1 MSNLTDLPS
10 NHKDNAD
17 NMTEN
22 TNDTTK
28 NTDLSPVADTTKS
41 TDAVAD
47 EKAVETEN
55 SRLKNTDS
63 ISSKLKSTEMKRV
76 GSEGADPESTDS
88 ESTDLESSDLE
99 SDTAIE
105 DFFAPTK
112 HTHLNDGFKAGYV
125 AIVGRPNVG
134 KSTLM
139 NHMLGQKLSITSR
152 KPQTTR
158 HRIHGI
164 LSNDEMQ
171 AVFVDTP
178 GIHRNEVRA
187 INERM
192 NKAAVS
198 ALVDVDLVLFVV
210 DSDQW
215 RDDDLLVLQKIG
227 STDLNVVLV
236 INKADTLKDKGTL
249 LPLIETFSDSFD
261 FADIVPVSA
270 LKNQNLDRL
279 QEVIASHL
287 PVATPIYDTEQ
298 ITDRSERF
306 LASEIIR
313 EKIMRSAGD
322 EVPYDLTVQID
333 EFKDEAAHNDPKT
346 GRPRKACT
354 FIDATIYVERS
365 GQKAIVIGD
374 KGQRIKQVGM
384 DARKDMELLFGKKI
398 MLTLWV
404 KIKRGWSDDERA
416 LTSLG
421 Y

>member
-1 MSNLTDLPS
+1 MTQNTETDSNIEANLSLNEKPLSEKPS
-10 NHKDNAD
+10 NTRKIGSSLASVQSVEAVDMVNDSDNNSALD
-17 NMTEN
+17 NDEGIDSFFSAGPSV
-22 TNDTTK
+22 DTSK
-28 NTDLSPVADTTKS
+28 
-41 TDAVAD
+41 
-47 EKAVETEN
+47 EK
-55 SRLKNTDS
+55 
-63 ISSKLKSTEMKRV
+63 V
-76 GSEGADPESTDS
+76 G
-88 ESTDLESSDLE
+88 
-99 SDTAIE
+99 
-105 DFFAPTK
+105 
-112 HTHLNDGFKAGYV
+112 NFKAGYV

-139 NHMLGQKLSITSR
+139 NHLLGQKLSITSR

-164 LSNDEMQ
+164 LSTNEMQ

-178 GIHRNEVRA
+178 GIHHNEVRA

-192 NKAAVS
+192 NKAAFS

-215 RDDDLLVLQKIG
+215 RDDDLLTLQKLG
-227 STDLNVVLV
+227 ETNLNVILI
-236 INKADTLKDKGTL
+236 INKADTLKDKGVM
-249 LPLIETFSDSFD
+249 LPLIETFNDSFD

-287 PVATPIYDTEQ
+287 PVADPIYDTEQ

-333 EFKDEAAHNDPKT
+333 GFKDEAAHTDPKT
-346 GRPRKACT
+346 GRPRKAIT
-354 FIDATIYVERS
+354 FIDATIFVERS

-374 KGQRIKQVGM
+374 KGQRIKQVGI
-384 DARKDMELLFGKKI
+384 DARKDMELLFGKKV

-404 KIKRGWSDDERA
+404 KVKKGWSDDERA

>member
-1 MSNLTDLPS
+1 MSNHNDLPL
-10 NHKDNAD
+10 NNEDNAK

-22 TNDTTK
+22 TNTSSNQNNVEANDVEQNHAELGNTRLNDAKLNVDNTEDTA
-28 NTDLSPVADTTKS
+28 L
-41 TDAVAD
+41 
-47 EKAVETEN
+47 EN
-55 SRLKNTDS
+55 N
-63 ISSKLKSTEMKRV
+63 
-76 GSEGADPESTDS
+76 
-88 ESTDLESSDLE
+88 
-99 SDTAIE
+99 AIE
-105 DFFAPTK
+105 DNALENDMAIEEFFSPNNNVHMA
-112 HTHLNDGFKAGYV
+112 DGFKTGYV

-139 NHMLGQKLSITSR
+139 NHLLGQKLSITSR

-215 RDDDLLVLQKIG
+215 RDDDLLVLQKLG
-227 STDLNVVLV
+227 DTNLTVVLV
-236 INKADTLKDKGTL
+236 INKADTLKDKGSV
-249 LPLIETFSDSFD
+249 LPLIETFNDSFD

-287 PVATPIYDTEQ
+287 PIADPIYDTEQ

-333 EFKDEAAHNDPKT
+333 GFKDEAAHIDPKT

-384 DARKDMELLFGKKI
+384 DARKDMEQLFDKKI

-404 KIKRGWSDDERA
+404 KVKRGWSDDERA

>member
-1 MSNLTDLPS
+1 MSNHNDLPL
-10 NHKDNAD
+10 NNEDNAK

-22 TNDTTK
+22 TNTSSTQNNVEANDVEQNHAESGNTRLNDAKLNVDNTEDTA
-28 NTDLSPVADTTKS
+28 L
-41 TDAVAD
+41 
-47 EKAVETEN
+47 EN
-55 SRLKNTDS
+55 N
-63 ISSKLKSTEMKRV
+63 
-76 GSEGADPESTDS
+76 A
-88 ESTDLESSDLE
+88 LEN
-99 SDTAIE
+99 DTAIE
-105 DFFAPTK
+105 EFFSPNNNVHMA
-112 HTHLNDGFKAGYV
+112 DGFKTGYV

-139 NHMLGQKLSITSR
+139 NHLLGQKLSITSR

-215 RDDDLLVLQKIG
+215 RDDDLLVLQKLG
-227 STDLNVVLV
+227 DTNLTVVLV
-236 INKADTLKDKGTL
+236 INKADTLKDKGSV
-249 LPLIETFSDSFD
+249 LPLIETFNDSFD
-261 FADIVPVSA
+261 FDDIVPVSA

-287 PVATPIYDTEQ
+287 PIADPIYDTEQ

-333 EFKDEAAHNDPKT
+333 GFKDEAAHIDPKT

-384 DARKDMELLFGKKI
+384 DARKDMEQLFDKKI

-404 KIKRGWSDDERA
+404 KVKRGWSDDERA

>member
-1 MSNLTDLPS
+1 MSNHNDLPL
-10 NHKDNAD
+10 NNEDNVK

-22 TNDTTK
+22 TDTSSIQ
-28 NTDLSPVADTTKS
+28 NN
-41 TDAVAD
+41 
-47 EKAVETEN
+47 VETNDVEQN
-55 SRLKNTDS
+55 HAELGNTRLTEA
-63 ISSKLKSTEMKRV
+63 KLTVDSTEDT
-76 GSEGADPESTDS
+76 A
-88 ESTDLESSDLE
+88 LENNALE
-99 SDTAIE
+99 NDTAIE
-105 DFFAPTK
+105 EFFSPNNNA
-112 HTHLNDGFKAGYV
+112 HMADGFKTGYV

-139 NHMLGQKLSITSR
+139 NHLLGQKLSITSR

-215 RDDDLLVLQKIG
+215 RDDDLLVLQKLG
-227 STDLNVVLV
+227 DTNLTVVLV
-236 INKADTLKDKGTL
+236 INKADTLKDKGSV
-249 LPLIETFSDSFD
+249 LPLIETFNDSFD

-287 PVATPIYDTEQ
+287 PIADPIYDTEQ

-333 EFKDEAAHNDPKT
+333 GFKDEAAHIDPKT

-384 DARKDMELLFGKKI
+384 DARKDMEQLFDKKI

-404 KIKRGWSDDERA
+404 KVKRGWSDDERA

>member
-10 NHKDNAD
+10 NDKDNTD

-22 TNDTTK
+22 TNVSPIK
-28 NTDLSPVADTTKS
+28 SPVRNIDDNLKSVQDHSSADL
-41 TDAVAD
+41 D
-47 EKAVETEN
+47 
-55 SRLKNTDS
+55 NTDS
-63 ISSKLKSTEMKRV
+63 TN
-76 GSEGADPESTDS
+76 DS
-88 ESTDLESSDLE
+88 
-99 SDTAIE
+99 AIE
-105 DFFAPTK
+105 DFFAPSASVSMA
-112 HTHLNDGFKAGYV
+112 DDFKTGYV

-139 NHMLGQKLSITSR
+139 NHLLGQKLSITSR

-164 LSNDEMQ
+164 LSNHEMQ

-215 RDDDLLVLQKIG
+215 RDDDLLVLQKLG
-227 STDLNVVLV
+227 DTNLTVVLV

-287 PVATPIYDTEQ
+287 PIAAPIYDTEQ

-333 EFKDEAAHNDPKT
+333 GFKDEAAHTDPKT

-384 DARKDMELLFGKKI
+384 DARKDMELLFDKKV

-404 KIKRGWSDDERA
+404 KVKRGWSDDERA

>member
-1 MSNLTDLPS
+1 MSNHNDLS
-10 NHKDNAD
+10 LHNEDNAK

-22 TNDTTK
+22 TDINSSQSMAEANDVAQNDVKKNNARLNDANLKIDNTEDATLDNDTTIEEFF
-28 NTDLSPVADTTKS
+28 SPNNSKPIAD
-41 TDAVAD
+41 
-47 EKAVETEN
+47 
-55 SRLKNTDS
+55 
-63 ISSKLKSTEMKRV
+63 
-76 GSEGADPESTDS
+76 
-88 ESTDLESSDLE
+88 
-99 SDTAIE
+99 
-105 DFFAPTK
+105 DFR
-112 HTHLNDGFKAGYV
+112 AGYV

-139 NHMLGQKLSITSR
+139 NHLLGQKLSITSR

-178 GIHRNEVRA
+178 GIHRKEVRA

-192 NKAAVS
+192 NKAAIS

-215 RDDDLLVLQKIG
+215 RDDDLLTLQKL
-227 STDLNVVLV
+227 SDTNLTVVLV
-236 INKADTLKDKGTL
+236 INKADTLKDKGSM
-249 LPLIETFSDSFD
+249 LPLIETFNESFD

-287 PVATPIYDTEQ
+287 PIADPIYDSEQ

-333 EFKDEAAHNDPKT
+333 GFKDEAAHTDPKT
-346 GRPRKACT
+346 GRRRKACT

-384 DARKDMELLFGKKI
+384 DARKDMEQLFDKKI

-404 KIKRGWSDDERA
+404 KVKRGWSDDERA

>member
-1 MSNLTDLPS
+1 
-10 NHKDNAD
+10 
-17 NMTEN
+17 MTEN
-22 TNDTTK
+22 TDTNQINITEHNQEPK
-28 NTDLSPVADTTKS
+28 TSRIIGESLTTTALSKDIEADHSHDSDDKDYQNENATDP
-41 TDAVAD
+41 TDDAKDNETINEFFASAD
-47 EKAVETEN
+47 EGIV
-55 SRLKNTDS
+55 D
-63 ISSKLKSTEMKRV
+63 
-76 GSEGADPESTDS
+76 DY
-88 ESTDLESSDLE
+88 
-99 SDTAIE
+99 
-105 DFFAPTK
+105 
-112 HTHLNDGFKAGYV
+112 KAGYV
-125 AIVGRPNVG
+125 AIIGRPNVG

-139 NHMLGQKLSITSR
+139 NHLLGQKLSITSR

-164 LSNDEMQ
+164 LSTNEMQ

-192 NKAAVS
+192 NQAALS

-215 RDDDLLVLQKIG
+215 RDDDLLTLQKL
-227 STDLNVVLV
+227 SETDLTIVLV
-236 INKADTLKDKGTL
+236 INKADTLKDKGDL
-249 LPLIETFSDSFD
+249 LPLIETFSESFN
-261 FADIVPVSA
+261 FADIVPVAA
-270 LKNQNLDRL
+270 LRNQNLDRL
-279 QEVIASHL
+279 EEVIASHL
-287 PVATPIYDTEQ
+287 PKAPPIYDTEQ

-313 EKIMRSAGD
+313 EKIMRSSGD

-333 EFKDEAAHNDPKT
+333 GFKDEPAHKDPKT

-365 GQKAIVIGD
+365 GQKAIVIGE
-374 KGQRIKQVGM
+374 KGQRIKQVGI
-384 DARKDMELLFGKKI
+384 DARKDMEQLFDKKV

-404 KIKRGWSDDERA
+404 KVKRGWSDDERA

>member
-1 MSNLTDLPS
+1 MSNHRDLPL
-10 NHKDNAD
+10 NNEDNARD
-17 NMTEN
+17 MTEN
-22 TNDTTK
+22 PDMSSNQNMAEENDVVQDDAQKNNVRLNDTNLK
-28 NTDLSPVADTTKS
+28 VNNTEDTTLDN
-41 TDAVAD
+41 DATI
-47 EKAVETEN
+47 EEFF
-55 SRLKNTDS
+55 
-63 ISSKLKSTEMKRV
+63 SSNNN
-76 GSEGADPESTDS
+76 AHI
-88 ESTDLESSDLE
+88 
-99 SDTAIE
+99 AE
-105 DFFAPTK
+105 D
-112 HTHLNDGFKAGYV
+112 FKAGYV

-139 NHMLGQKLSITSR
+139 NHLLGQKLSITSR

-215 RDDDLLVLQKIG
+215 RDDDLLTLQKLG
-227 STDLNVVLV
+227 DTNLTVVLV
-236 INKADTLKDKGTL
+236 INKADTLKDKGSV

-287 PVATPIYDTEQ
+287 PIADPIYDTEQ

-333 EFKDEAAHNDPKT
+333 GFKDEAAHIDPKT

-384 DARKDMELLFGKKI
+384 DARKDMEQLFDKKI

-404 KIKRGWSDDERA
+404 KVKRGWSDDERA

>member
-1 MSNLTDLPS
+1 MSNHNDLPL
-10 NHKDNAD
+10 NNEDNAK

-22 TNDTTK
+22 TNTSSTQNHAESNDARLNDTKLNVDSTK
-28 NTDLSPVADTTKS
+28 
-41 TDAVAD
+41 DAML
-47 EKAVETEN
+47 EN
-55 SRLKNTDS
+55 H
-63 ISSKLKSTEMKRV
+63 
-76 GSEGADPESTDS
+76 A
-88 ESTDLESSDLE
+88 LESNAIEDNALE
-99 SDTAIE
+99 NDTAIE
-105 DFFAPTK
+105 EFFSPNNNA
-112 HTHLNDGFKAGYV
+112 HIADGFKTGYV

-139 NHMLGQKLSITSR
+139 NHLLGQKLSITSR

-215 RDDDLLVLQKIG
+215 RDDDLLTLQKLG
-227 STDLNVVLV
+227 DTNLTVVLV
-236 INKADTLKDKGTL
+236 INKADTLKDKGSV

-287 PVATPIYDTEQ
+287 PIADPIYDTEQ

-333 EFKDEAAHNDPKT
+333 GFKDEAAHIDPKT

-384 DARKDMELLFGKKI
+384 DARKDMEQLFDKKI

-404 KIKRGWSDDERA
+404 KVKRGWSDDERA

>member
-1 MSNLTDLPS
+1 MSNHTDLPS
-10 NHKDNAD
+10 THEDNAN

-22 TNDTTK
+22 TD
-28 NTDLSPVADTTKS
+28 NTQ
-41 TDAVAD
+41 TDAVEHVGNNQESRKIGESLTAVQQHDNSEAD
-47 EKAVETEN
+47 ESDSNNTLEN
-55 SRLKNTDS
+55 NDAIDGFFSQNNNDS
-63 ISSKLKSTEMKRV
+63 V
-76 GSEGADPESTDS
+76 AD
-88 ESTDLESSDLE
+88 
-99 SDTAIE
+99 
-105 DFFAPTK
+105 
-112 HTHLNDGFKAGYV
+112 NFKAGYV
-125 AIVGRPNVG
+125 AIIGRPNVG

-139 NHMLGQKLSITSR
+139 NHLLGQKLSITSR

-164 LSNDEMQ
+164 LSNSEMQ

-215 RDDDLLVLQKIG
+215 RDDDLLTLQKIG
-227 STDLNVVLV
+227 DKDLTVVLV

-270 LKNQNLDRL
+270 LKNQNLERL
-279 QEVIASHL
+279 EEVIASHL
-287 PVATPIYDTEQ
+287 PNATPIYDTEQ

-333 EFKDEAAHNDPKT
+333 EFKDEAAHMDPKT

-354 FIDATIYVERS
+354 FIDATIYVERN
-365 GQKAIVIGD
+365 GQKAIVIGE

-384 DARKDMELLFGKKI
+384 DARKDMEQLFGKKV

-404 KIKRGWSDDERA
+404 KVKRGWSDDERA

>member
-1 MSNLTDLPS
+1 MSNRTDLPS
-10 NHKDNAD
+10 NHEDNAD
-17 NMTEN
+17 AMTQ
-22 TNDTTK
+22 K
-28 NTDLSPVADTTKS
+28 TDVKPTPEINESKS
-41 TDAVAD
+41 AALN
-47 EKAVETEN
+47 AN
-55 SRLKNTDS
+55 HL
-63 ISSKLKSTEMKRV
+63 
-76 GSEGADPESTDS
+76 ESN
-88 ESTDLESSDLE
+88 DLESNDVE
-99 SDTAIE
+99 NDMAIE
-105 DFFAPTK
+105 AFFSPNNNAPMV
-112 HTHLNDGFKAGYV
+112 DDFKAGYV

-139 NHMLGQKLSITSR
+139 NHLLGQKLSITSR

-164 LSNDEMQ
+164 LSNHEMQ

-215 RDDDLLVLQKIG
+215 RDDDLLVLQKLG
-227 STDLNVVLV
+227 DTNLTVVLV
-236 INKADTLKDKGTL
+236 INKADTLKDKGSV
-249 LPLIETFSDSFD
+249 LPLMETFNDSFD

-279 QEVIASHL
+279 QEVIASYL
-287 PVATPIYDTEQ
+287 PIAAPIYDTEQ

-333 EFKDEAAHNDPKT
+333 GFKDEAAHTDPKT

-384 DARKDMELLFGKKI
+384 DARKDMEQLFDKKI

-404 KIKRGWSDDERA
+404 KVKRGWSDDERA

>member
-1 MSNLTDLPS
+1 MTQNTDT
-10 NHKDNAD
+10 NQ
-17 NMTEN
+17 
-22 TNDTTK
+22 NDTVENVEDMQETRK
-28 NTDLSPVADTTKS
+28 IGESLT
-41 TDAVAD
+41 AVQPHDSSGAD
-47 EKAVETEN
+47 EHDNSIALEN
-55 SRLKNTDS
+55 N
-63 ISSKLKSTEMKRV
+63 
-76 GSEGADPESTDS
+76 A
-88 ESTDLESSDLE
+88 
-99 SDTAIE
+99 AI
-105 DFFAPTK
+105 DGFFAPSSNNGVA
-112 HTHLNDGFKAGYV
+112 NDFKAGYV

-139 NHMLGQKLSITSR
+139 NHLLGQKLSITSR

-164 LSNDEMQ
+164 LSTNEMQ

-178 GIHRNEVRA
+178 GIHHNEVRA

-215 RDDDLLVLQKIG
+215 REDDLLTLQKLG
-227 STDLNVVLV
+227 ETDLTVVLV

-249 LPLIETFSDSFD
+249 LPLIETFNESFD

-270 LKNQNLDRL
+270 LKNQNLNRL
-279 QEVIASHL
+279 EEVIASHL
-287 PVATPIYDTEQ
+287 PNATPIYDTEQ

-333 EFKDEAAHNDPKT
+333 EFKDEAAHTDPKT

-354 FIDATIYVERS
+354 FIDATIYVERN
-365 GQKAIVIGD
+365 GQKAIVIGE
-374 KGQRIKQVGM
+374 KGQRIKQVGI
-384 DARKDMELLFGKKI
+384 DARKDMEQLFGKKV

-404 KIKRGWSDDERA
+404 KVKRGWSDDERA

>member
-1 MSNLTDLPS
+1 MSNHNDLPL
-10 NHKDNAD
+10 NNEDNAK

-22 TNDTTK
+22 TNTSSTQNHAESNNTRLNDTKLNVDSTK
-28 NTDLSPVADTTKS
+28 
-41 TDAVAD
+41 DAML
-47 EKAVETEN
+47 EN
-55 SRLKNTDS
+55 H
-63 ISSKLKSTEMKRV
+63 
-76 GSEGADPESTDS
+76 A
-88 ESTDLESSDLE
+88 LESNAIEDNALE
-99 SDTAIE
+99 NDTAIE
-105 DFFAPTK
+105 EFFSPNNNA
-112 HTHLNDGFKAGYV
+112 HIADGFKTGYV

-139 NHMLGQKLSITSR
+139 NHLLGQKLSITSR

-215 RDDDLLVLQKIG
+215 RDDDLLTLQKLG
-227 STDLNVVLV
+227 DTNLTVVLV
-236 INKADTLKDKGTL
+236 INKADTLKDKGSV

-287 PVATPIYDTEQ
+287 PIADPIYDTEQ

-333 EFKDEAAHNDPKT
+333 GFKDEAAHIDPKT

-384 DARKDMELLFGKKI
+384 DARKDMEQLFDKKI

-404 KIKRGWSDDERA
+404 KVKRGWSDDERA

>member
-1 MSNLTDLPS
+1 MSNRTDLPS
-10 NHKDNAD
+10 NDEDTNND
-17 NMTEN
+17 MTEN
-22 TNDTTK
+22 TKMNVSQKEVDITIEEL
-28 NTDLSPVADTTKS
+28 NQSEDVSLETD
-41 TDAVAD
+41 
-47 EKAVETEN
+47 N
-55 SRLKNTDS
+55 
-63 ISSKLKSTEMKRV
+63 
-76 GSEGADPESTDS
+76 
-88 ESTDLESSDLE
+88 
-99 SDTAIE
+99 AIE
-105 DFFAPTK
+105 AFFTANPDTP
-112 HTHLNDGFKAGYV
+112 LADDFKAGYV

-139 NHMLGQKLSITSR
+139 NHLLGQKLSITSR

-164 LSNDEMQ
+164 LSNHEMQ

-215 RDDDLLVLQKIG
+215 RDDDLLTLQKLG
-227 STDLNVVLV
+227 ETDLTVVLV
-236 INKADTLKDKGTL
+236 INKADTLKDKGSI

-287 PVATPIYDTEQ
+287 PIADPMFDTEQ

-333 EFKDEAAHNDPKT
+333 AFKDEAAHTDPKT

-354 FIDATIYVERS
+354 FIDATIYVERG

-384 DARKDMELLFGKKI
+384 DARKDMEQLFDKKI

-404 KIKRGWSDDERA
+404 KVKRGWSDDERA

>member
-1 MSNLTDLPS
+1 MSNHNDLPL
-10 NHKDNAD
+10 NNEDNAK

-22 TNDTTK
+22 TNTSSIQNNVESNDVEQNHAELGNTRLNDAKLNVDNTEDTA
-28 NTDLSPVADTTKS
+28 L
-41 TDAVAD
+41 
-47 EKAVETEN
+47 EN
-55 SRLKNTDS
+55 NAIEDN
-63 ISSKLKSTEMKRV
+63 
-76 GSEGADPESTDS
+76 A
-88 ESTDLESSDLE
+88 LEN
-99 SDTAIE
+99 DTAIE
-105 DFFAPTK
+105 EFFSPNNNVHMA
-112 HTHLNDGFKAGYV
+112 DGFKTGYV

-139 NHMLGQKLSITSR
+139 NHLLGQKLSITSR

-215 RDDDLLVLQKIG
+215 RDDDLLVLQKLG
-227 STDLNVVLV
+227 DTNLTVVLV
-236 INKADTLKDKGTL
+236 INKADTLKDKGSV
-249 LPLIETFSDSFD
+249 LPLIETFNDSFD

-287 PVATPIYDTEQ
+287 PIADPIYDTEQ

-333 EFKDEAAHNDPKT
+333 GFKDEAAHIDPKT

-384 DARKDMELLFGKKI
+384 DARKDMEQLFDKKI

-404 KIKRGWSDDERA
+404 KVKRGWSDDERA

>member
-1 MSNLTDLPS
+1 MSNRTDLPS
-10 NHKDNAD
+10 NNED
-17 NMTEN
+17 
-22 TNDTTK
+22 
-28 NTDLSPVADTTKS
+28 NTDAMTQKTDVKPTPEIAESKS
-41 TDAVAD
+41 AELNSEHSENND
-47 EKAVETEN
+47 VENNDVEN
-55 SRLKNTDS
+55 D
-63 ISSKLKSTEMKRV
+63 M
-76 GSEGADPESTDS
+76 
-88 ESTDLESSDLE
+88 
-99 SDTAIE
+99 AIE
-105 DFFAPTK
+105 EFFSPNNNARMA
-112 HTHLNDGFKAGYV
+112 DDFKAGYV

-139 NHMLGQKLSITSR
+139 NHLLGQKLSITSR

-164 LSNDEMQ
+164 LSNHEMQ

-215 RDDDLLVLQKIG
+215 RDDDLLVLQKLG
-227 STDLNVVLV
+227 DTNLTVVLV
-236 INKADTLKDKGTL
+236 INKADTLKDKGSV
-249 LPLIETFSDSFD
+249 LPLIETFNDSFD

-287 PVATPIYDTEQ
+287 PIAAPIYDTEQ

-333 EFKDEAAHNDPKT
+333 GFKDEAAHTDPKT

-384 DARKDMELLFGKKI
+384 DARKDMEQLFDKKV

-404 KIKRGWSDDERA
+404 KVKRGWSDDERA